1 LDWLLDT
8 NRVDGAVA
16 ANSLESDDI
25 PGLKILD
32 RIIAAL
38 IGHSCSGGIVS
49 QYSGAIIIRSNL
61 DFASVGGYLHHLGS
75 NFTGL

>member
-1 LDWLLDT
+1 LDWLLYA

-16 ANSLESDDI
+16 TESLQGDDI

-38 IGHSCSGGIVS
+38 ISDSCSGGIVS

-61 DFASVGGYLHHLGS
+61 DFASVGGYLNHLGS
-75 NFTGL
+75 DLAGL